1 MLSSRQSPCLRRRGM
16 ISQRFFLSS
25 NAPTTTAQ
33 YNNHPTK
40 RRFNYWHRWGRV
52 LRYTRIPVLVVSV
65 YGIGYQQGIMDTTRT
80 PLAMQQGLMLT
91 ILKSVGVTH
100 EQQVLIICDSSSNT
114 MKQATPEQ
122 RMVMTVGHQIVQAA
136 RVYVQEQLQLA
147 LQQAQQDNNNE
158 IIMPSDMTPQQQLE
172 YFMTQSKFAETIQ
185 LWYQAQLRLNGE
197 TTFPSP
203 WSYVWI
209 QHSNIPNA
217 FVTEILPRRL
227 FITKAMGQ
235 IATTPDEWAVVL
247 GHEISHLILGHNSQ
261 TNQLEVFLK
270 TVEILLLSMDP
281 TEGVLTV
288 FVVGALAAVH
298 RGLAAAYSREH
309 ERQADELGLVL
320 AARACFDTQRGIQ
333 VMHKMHQHSV
343 SAAPSTMQSSTISL
357 WDTHPPSWERYQQL
371 QKASQTE
378 HALRYTHCHTM
389 TQRFL
394 RAISRNPVE

>member
-1 MLSSRQSPCLRRRGM
+1 
-16 ISQRFFLSS
+16 
-25 NAPTTTAQ
+25 
-33 YNNHPTK
+33 
-40 RRFNYWHRWGRV
+40 
-52 LRYTRIPVLVVSV
+52 VLVVSV

-80 PLAMQQGLMLT
+80 PLAMQQGLLLT

-100 EQQVLIICDSSSNT
+100 EQHVQILDSSSSSSSS
-114 MKQATPEQ
+114 KPATLEQ
-122 RMVMTVGHQIVQAA
+122 RMVMTVGQQIVQAA
-136 RVYVQEQLQLA
+136 RVYVQEQLQHA
-147 LQQAQQDNNNE
+147 LQQAARDPTAE
-158 IIMPSDMTPQQQLE
+158 MPSDMTSQQQLE
-172 YFMTQSKFAETIQ
+172 YFMTQSKYAETIQ

-197 TTFPSP
+197 SSDHPSP

-270 TVEILLLSMDP
+270 TVEVLLLSMDP
-281 TEGVLTV
+281 TEGVMTL

-309 ERQADELGLVL
+309 ERQADELGLTL
-320 AARACFDTQRGIQ
+320 AARACFDTARGVE

-357 WDTHPPSWERYQQL
+357 WDTHPPSLERYQQL
-371 QKASQTE
+371 QRASQTE
-378 HALRYTHCHTM
+378 HAARYTHCHTL

-394 RAISRNPVE
+394 RAITRNPVE

>member
-1 MLSSRQSPCLRRRGM
+1 MTP
-16 ISQRFFLSS
+16 
-25 NAPTTTAQ
+25 PTTTLVHT
-33 YNNHPTK
+33 NPRTRVN
-40 RRFNYWHRWGRV
+40 WHRWGRV

-80 PLAMQQGLMLT
+80 PLAMQQGLLLT

-100 EQQVLIICDSSSNT
+100 EQHVQILDSSSSSSSS
-114 MKQATPEQ
+114 KPATPEQ
-122 RMVMTVGHQIVQAA
+122 RMVMAVGQQIVQAA
-136 RVYVQEQLQLA
+136 RVYVQEQLQHA
-147 LQQAQQDNNNE
+147 LQQAARDPTAE
-158 IIMPSDMTPQQQLE
+158 MPSDMTSQQQLE
-172 YFMTQSKFAETIQ
+172 YFMTQSKYAETIQ

-197 TTFPSP
+197 SSDHPSP

-270 TVEILLLSMDP
+270 TVEVLLLSMDP
-281 TEGVLTV
+281 TEGVMTL

-309 ERQADELGLVL
+309 ERQADELGLTL
-320 AARACFDTQRGIQ
+320 AARACFDTARGVE

-357 WDTHPPSWERYQQL
+357 WDTHPPSLERYQQL
-371 QKASQTE
+371 QRASQTE
-378 HALRYTHCHTM
+378 HAARYTHCHTI

-394 RAISRNPVE
+394 RAITRNPVE

>member
-1 MLSSRQSPCLRRRGM
+1 MTPTNNRWLSSTPTK
-16 ISQRFFLSS
+16 
-25 NAPTTTAQ
+25 TTTTTTTSSIIAQ
-33 YNNHPTK
+33 HNQSRIN
-40 RRFNYWHRWGRV
+40 WHRWGRL

-80 PLAMQQGLMLT
+80 PLAMQQGLLLT

-100 EQQVLIICDSSSNT
+100 EQQVRILDSST
-114 MKQATPEQ
+114 IKQATPEQ
-122 RMVMTVGHQIVQAA
+122 RMVMTVGQQIVQAA
-136 RVYVQEQLQLA
+136 RAHVQEQLQLA
-147 LQQAQQDNNNE
+147 LQQAQQDNSNE
-158 IIMPSDMTPQQQLE
+158 MPSDMTPQQQLE
-172 YFMTQSKFAETIQ
+172 YSMTQSKYAETIQ

-197 TTFPSP
+197 SDVPSP

-209 QHSNIPNA
+209 QHSNTPNA

-270 TVEILLLSMDP
+270 TVEVLLLSMDP
-281 TEGVLTV
+281 TEGVFTVLT
-288 FVVGALAAVH
+288 VGALAAVH

-320 AARACFDTQRGIQ
+320 AARACFDTARGIQ

-343 SAAPSTMQSSTISL
+343 SAAPSTIQSSTISL
-357 WDTHPPSWERYQQL
+357 WDTHPPSLERYQQL
-371 QKASQTE
+371 QRASQTE
-378 HALRYTHCHTM
+378 HAARYTHCQTM

-394 RAISRNPVE
+394 RAIARNPVE